1 MRSLKPEFINAL
13 DDFVAEVS
21 SADDVERWFI
31 RRRIVVELEYQANSI
46 SSRAGQLVFFQDQT
60 SSTMFTC
67 GYRYEVEIGGE
78 LYTIIAKLDDYT
90 GTRWSDSRD
99 SDRSL
104 GEGK

>member
-67 GYRYEVEIGGE
+67 GYRYEAEIDGE
-78 LYTIIAKLDDYT
+78 PYSIIAKQEDFT
-90 GTRWSDSRD
+90 GKKCGPIITTPMD
-99 SDRSL
+99 L
-104 GEGK
+104 